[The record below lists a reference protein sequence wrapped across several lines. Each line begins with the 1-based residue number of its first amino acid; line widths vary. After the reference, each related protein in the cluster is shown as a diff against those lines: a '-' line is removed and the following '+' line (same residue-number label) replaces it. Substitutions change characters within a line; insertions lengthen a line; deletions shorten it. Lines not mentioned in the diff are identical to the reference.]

1 MKITHI
7 VLALESI
14 KKENDEVIE
23 NNKIKIVELEKELKE
38 LEQSLTV
45 LNSKEKKLS
54 KIIKIKTSILMKIR
68 FFLLAFELPTILGLL
83 ILMIVLSEMFG
94 LCLVLAT
101 ASCALSFD
109 IVLTYFKDI
118 LIDSESKSNFL
129 RDYLNFYKELL
140 TPEKSLKEQLL
151 NIQEDIKTKEESLE
165 KAREEKISRAAV
177 SDELIEENNYIHG
190 SEIGINKLHDYHIE
204 DVSDK
209 LEIVQFINDR
219 IKKLKLS

>member
-140 TPEKSLKEQLL
+140 TPEKSLREQLL
-151 NIQEDIKTKEESLE
+151 NIQEEIKTKEESLE
-165 KAREEKISRAAV
+165 K
-177 SDELIEENNYIHG
+177 G
-190 SEIGINKLHDYHIE
+190 
-204 DVSDK
+204 
-209 LEIVQFINDR
+209 
-219 IKKLKLS
+219 

>member
-140 TPEKSLKEQLL
+140 TPEKSLREQLL
-151 NIQEDIKTKEESLE
+151 NIQEEIKTKEESLE
-165 KAREEKISRAAV
+165 KGREYKRMMG
-177 SDELIEENNYIHG
+177 EEG
-190 SEIGINKLHDYHIE
+190 GGGGRRKRKGRENK
-204 DVSDK
+204 
-209 LEIVQFINDR
+209 
-219 IKKLKLS
+219 

>member
-140 TPEKSLKEQLL
+140 TPEKSLREQLL
-151 NIQEDIKTKEESLE
+151 NIQEEIKTKEESLE
-165 KAREEKISRAAV
+165 KGREERGK
-177 SDELIEENNYIHG
+177 E
-190 SEIGINKLHDYHIE
+190 
-204 DVSDK
+204 
-209 LEIVQFINDR
+209 
-219 IKKLKLS
+219 

>member
-140 TPEKSLKEQLL
+140 LSL
-151 NIQEDIKTKEESLE
+151 
-165 KAREEKISRAAV
+165 
-177 SDELIEENNYIHG
+177 IH
-190 SEIGINKLHDYHIE
+190 I
-204 DVSDK
+204 
-209 LEIVQFINDR
+209 
-219 IKKLKLS
+219 